1 MLVDGEDQSKLNV
14 DDIQIIIDKNTNLP
28 KPSINKIRRISAAK
42 KNYID
47 DDVIKRPDM
56 STDENEDEF

>member
-14 DDIQIIIDKNTNLP
+14 DDIQIIIDKNTDLP
-28 KPSINKIRRISAAK
+28 RPSINKIRRITAAK

-56 STDENEDEF
+56 STDENEEEF

>member
-14 DDIQIIIDKNTNLP
+14 DDIQIIIDNNTDLT
-28 KPSINKIRRISAAK
+28 KPSINKIRRITAAK

-47 DDVIKRPDM
+47 GDVIKRPDM
-56 STDENEDEF
+56 STDENE